1 MLGRGLPSLKGGEWL
16 QFPRLGL
23 QFAHTAQ
30 FFFLARNLLGVCH
43 FVAECDVTD
52 MCSAI
57 ASFERAAGVV
67 SGRSMAAM
75 EGSPLRAA
83 CRPFL

>member
-30 FFFLARNLLGVCH
+30 FFFFGQKSVGGVPFCCGVRCH
-43 FVAECDVTD
+43 
-52 MCSAI
+52 
-57 ASFERAAGVV
+57 
-67 SGRSMAAM
+67 
-75 EGSPLRAA
+75 
-83 CRPFL
+83 